1 MKVLDKLTCTI
12 DTNAHTP
19 LAATMIDIPDVSGT
33 TSHPVIV
40 ATVPSSHL
48 VSCCLVPYFDTT
60 VSLSFFNGLAA
71 YNAIVPTMPL
81 FQNYAFV
88 LRLMNSLFPR
98 RPLLAVT

>member
-1 MKVLDKLTCTI
+1 VKVLDKLTCTI

-71 YNAIVPTMPL
+71 YNAIVPELCVCSETDEL
-81 FQNYAFV
+81 FIPKKAFV
-88 LRLMNSLFPR
+88 GSHLGL
-98 RPLLAVT
+98 